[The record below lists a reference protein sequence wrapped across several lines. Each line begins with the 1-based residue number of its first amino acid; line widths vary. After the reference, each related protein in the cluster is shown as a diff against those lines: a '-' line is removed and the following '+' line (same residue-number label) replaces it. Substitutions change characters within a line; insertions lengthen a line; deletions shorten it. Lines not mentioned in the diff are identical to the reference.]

1 MIGNKGV
8 RDLMKKRK
16 SGAYFMYY
24 EEGRPQRISMRK
36 AHKLYLTQ
44 VDQEQKRAGTTFD
57 AWLYDMQRS
66 GLFIKI
72 GRDTSE

>member
-1 MIGNKGV
+1 MIGYKGV
-8 RDLMKKRK
+8 RDLMKKSK
-16 SGAYFMYY
+16 SETYYMYY

-36 AHKLYLTQ
+36 AYRLYLTQ

-66 GLFIKI
+66 GIFVKI